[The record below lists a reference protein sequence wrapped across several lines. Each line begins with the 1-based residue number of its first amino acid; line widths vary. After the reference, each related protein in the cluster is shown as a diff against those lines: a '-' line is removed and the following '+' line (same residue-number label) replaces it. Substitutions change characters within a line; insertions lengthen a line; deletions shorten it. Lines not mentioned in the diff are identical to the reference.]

1 MLTAAALGMAWSGR
15 RELRRLAY
23 PLMGLAGLKLL
34 AEDLQQ
40 GRSLSL
46 FGSLIF
52 FGGGL
57 ILLPRLMRRSAPAR
71 PATLARAAGP
81 ASA

>member
-1 MLTAAALGMAWSGR
+1 
-15 RELRRLAY
+15 
-23 PLMGLAGLKLL
+23 MGLAGLKLL

-40 GRSLSL
+40 GRSLTL

-57 ILLPRLMRRSAPAR
+57 ILLPRLMRRAWPADSSSS
-71 PATLARAAGP
+71 ARAAGP
-81 ASA
+81 TDQEPQAT